1 MKISDMNSL
10 YGANIRPKKTETT
23 TPKPPVTSVPDK
35 PAKSDSSGSSSG
47 GGGKSY
53 YDPNAGSSGSSSG
66 TRVTVSSGGR
76 ASSAP
81 VYTPSESGTQ
91 APAADAK
98 AKRTLEDLKN
108 QYNEVLRRNYD
119 YSAGKLKGETDDA
132 LRENYIRMRQERA
145 QLPERLAKQGVTGG
159 ASETTLANLIANY
172 EGQRND
178 IRENQQNNLSDLGMN
193 YMNSTA
199 QNEQS
204 YGQQWLQHLLSLA
217 EDEEN
222 FKRQVLLKQMGD

>member
-10 YGANIRPKKTETT
+10 YGANSGVKKAEPAK
-23 TPKPPVTSVPDK
+23 PKPPATSVPDK
-35 PAKSDSSGSSSG
+35 PAKSDSPGSSPD

-81 VYTPSESGTQ
+81 VYTPSESVTQ
-91 APAADAK
+91 APAADAE
-98 AKRTLEDLKN
+98 AKKTLEDLKN

-178 IRENQQNNLSDLGMN
+178 IRENQQNNLSDLGMD

-204 YGQQWLQHLLSLA
+204 YGQQWLQHLLGLLDDYGSLRLQ
-217 EDEEN
+217 
-222 FKRQVLLKQMGD
+222 FLKAA

>member
-1 MKISDMNSL
+1 
-10 YGANIRPKKTETT
+10 
-23 TPKPPVTSVPDK
+23 
-35 PAKSDSSGSSSG
+35 
-47 GGGKSY
+47 
-53 YDPNAGSSGSSSG
+53 
-66 TRVTVSSGGR
+66 
-76 ASSAP
+76 
-81 VYTPSESGTQ
+81 
-91 APAADAK
+91 
-98 AKRTLEDLKN
+98 
-108 QYNEVLRRNYD
+108 
-119 YSAGKLKGETDDA
+119 
-132 LRENYIRMRQERA
+132 MRQERA

>member
-1 MKISDMNSL
+1 MKISDMMSI
-10 YGANIRPKKTETT
+10 YGANSGVKKAEPAK
-23 TPKPPVTSVPDK
+23 PKPPVTSVPDK
-35 PAKSDSSGSSSG
+35 PAKSDSSGSGSG

-53 YDPNAGSSGSSSG
+53 YDLNAGSSGSSSG

-76 ASSAP
+76 VSSAP
-81 VYTPSESGTQ
+81 VYTPSGSTTQ
-91 APAADAK
+91 APAADAE